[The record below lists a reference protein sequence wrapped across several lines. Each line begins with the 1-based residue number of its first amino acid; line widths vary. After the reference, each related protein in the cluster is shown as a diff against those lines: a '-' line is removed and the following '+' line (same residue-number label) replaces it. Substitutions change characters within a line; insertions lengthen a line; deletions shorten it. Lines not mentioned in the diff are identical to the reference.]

1 MFPKLLVKSL
11 QSLFNC
17 NGLCQGCSVAPVLF
31 SLYFSVVVYDWRS
44 KCSSAGVEFRYK
56 PGHKLVGDVTAKSQ

>member
-1 MFPKLLVKSL
+1 M
-11 QSLFNC
+11 
-17 NGLCQGCSVAPVLF
+17 LF
-31 SLYFSVVVYDWRS
+31 SLNFGVVVYNWKS